1 MMNEHENPNDTRQ
14 WNDEPSLAGLVKPLR
29 IRLTETTEGWKVELS
44 SLSPGDAMMA
54 LAREDLLEDSTILCG
69 TGAKDWVACINGPV
83 EVSDADAILNEVN
96 NSDLPLVADFRMQSV
111 ITATEHEGV
120 SAHVRDYDEALLLI
134 ASALAQY
141 VGSIMKA
148 SVSLPDLGL
157 VDALLEQSDLLSIK
171 PIETEVY
178 STFIDIGISASD
190 GSVPASMAAIYDI
203 YSDSWHCD

>member
-96 NSDLPLVADFRMQSV
+96 NSDLPLVADFRMQ
-111 ITATEHEGV
+111 
-120 SAHVRDYDEALLLI
+120 
-134 ASALAQY
+134 
-141 VGSIMKA
+141 
-148 SVSLPDLGL
+148 
-157 VDALLEQSDLLSIK
+157 
-171 PIETEVY
+171 
-178 STFIDIGISASD
+178 
-190 GSVPASMAAIYDI
+190 
-203 YSDSWHCD
+203 

>member
-1 MMNEHENPNDTRQ
+1 MNEHENPNDTPQ
-14 WNDEPSLAGLVKPLR
+14 WNDEPSLAGLIKPLR

-44 SLSPGDAMMA
+44 SLSPGDAVMA

-83 EVSDADAILNEVN
+83 EVSDADAILHEVN
-96 NSDLPLVADFRMQSV
+96 NSELPLVADFRMKSV

-120 SAHVRDYDEALLLI
+120 SAHVRIYDEAVLLI

-141 VGSIMKA
+141 VGAIMNT

-178 STFIDIGISASD
+178 STFIDIGISTSD

>member
-1 MMNEHENPNDTRQ
+1 MHENENPNDSPQ
-14 WNDEPSLAGLVKPLR
+14 WNNEPSLAGLVKPLR

-54 LAREDLLEDSTILCG
+54 FARGDLLEDSTILCG

-83 EVSDADAILNEVN
+83 EVADANAILKEVN
-96 NSDLPLVADFRMQSV
+96 NAEIPLVADLRMQSV
-111 ITATEHEGV
+111 ITTTEHEGV
-120 SAHVRDYDEALLLI
+120 SAHVRDYDEALLLV
-134 ASALAQY
+134 ANALAQY
-141 VGSIMKA
+141 VGSIMKTN
-148 SVSLPDLGL
+148 VSIPDLGL
-157 VDALLEQSDLLSIK
+157 IDALLERSDLLSIK

-178 STFIDIGISASD
+178 STFIDIGVSTSD

>member
-1 MMNEHENPNDTRQ
+1 MHENENPNDSPQ
-14 WNDEPSLAGLVKPLR
+14 WNNEPSLAGLVKPLR

-54 LAREDLLEDSTILCG
+54 FARGDLLEDSTILCG

-83 EVSDADAILNEVN
+83 EVADADAILKEVN
-96 NSDLPLVADFRMQSV
+96 NAEIPLVADLRMQSV
-111 ITATEHEGV
+111 ITTTEHEGV
-120 SAHVRDYDEALLLI
+120 SAHVRDYDEALLLV
-134 ASALAQY
+134 ANALAQY
-141 VGSIMKA
+141 VGSIMKTN
-148 SVSLPDLGL
+148 VSIPDLGL
-157 VDALLEQSDLLSIK
+157 IDALLERSDLLSIK

-178 STFIDIGISASD
+178 STFIDIGVSTSD

>member
-1 MMNEHENPNDTRQ
+1 MNEHENLNDSPQ
-14 WNDEPSLAGLVKPLR
+14 WNSEPSLAGLVKPLR
-29 IRLTETTEGWKVELS
+29 IRLTETAEGWKVELS

-54 LAREDLLEDSTILCG
+54 FAREDLLEDSTILCG

-83 EVSDADAILNEVN
+83 EVADADAILKEVN
-96 NSDLPLVADFRMQSV
+96 SAELPLVADCRMQSV
-111 ITATEHEGV
+111 ITSTENEGV
-120 SAHVRDYDEALLLI
+120 SAHLREYDEALLLI
-134 ASALAQY
+134 ANALAQY
-141 VGSIMKA
+141 VGSIMKK
-148 SVSLPDLGL
+148 SVSIPDLGL

-178 STFIDIGISASD
+178 STFIDIGISTSD

>member
-1 MMNEHENPNDTRQ
+1 MNENENPNDSTQ
-14 WNDEPSLAGLVKPLR
+14 WNNEPSLAGLVKTLR

-54 LAREDLLEDSTILCG
+54 LTREDLLEDSTILCG

-83 EVSDADAILNEVN
+83 EVADADAILKEVN
-96 NSDLPLVADFRMQSV
+96 NAEIPLVADLRMQTV
-111 ITATEHEGV
+111 ITTTEHEGV
-120 SAHVRDYDEALLLI
+120 SAHVRDYDEALLLV
-134 ASALAQY
+134 ANALAQY
-141 VGSIMKA
+141 VGSIMKTN
-148 SVSLPDLGL
+148 VSIPDLGL
-157 VDALLEQSDLLSIK
+157 IDALLERSDLLSIK

-178 STFIDIGISASD
+178 STFIDIGISTSD